1 MLVIDLSAMLR
12 TVAVRYRRPSS
23 TDEQRL
29 QYHNQLSEPSLVDR
43 VERTRTRI
51 RALLPK
57 ESLEKFDILWM
68 RRDEMRALLEMDARA
83 DSEDDPVKRTRLFG
97 VPAGQTIL
105 SERDA
110 TTEYFQEFV
119 LLNKAAA

>member
-1 MLVIDLSAMLR
+1 
-12 TVAVRYRRPSS
+12 
-23 TDEQRL
+23 
-29 QYHNQLSEPSLVDR
+29 
-43 VERTRTRI
+43 
-51 RALLPK
+51 LPK